1 MARRPSRHEPH
12 EPHEPHDRNEPHA
25 KPQRR
30 PASAHDSGEPVGDAH
45 VAPDFIGREDEL
57 SALLD
62 VFENGPALVVV
73 EGEAGMGKTRLIR
86 EAVAST
92 TGRSALIAT
101 CPPLPEPFTL
111 GAVVDG
117 IRRLRP
123 RLDAD
128 VELTPLAGALR
139 PLFPDWAEQLPPPLE
154 GLDDPKE
161 TRHRILSALTE
172 LLSQLGIDV
181 LVVEDAH
188 WADTATLEWLLT
200 LTATGSTDLSIVVS
214 FRPDEVANGSLL
226 PRLTSRVPSDVTL
239 VRLGLKPL
247 DLPATRELVAS
258 MFDTS
263 EVSAE
268 FASFL
273 HKHTDGIPLAVE
285 ECVLLLRDRKDIVH
299 RDGTWIRR
307 VLTEL
312 QVPATLRDSVLERVE
327 RLDDGARRVLEAA
340 AVLDAPSEEGLL
352 TVVAGLEPEAG
363 RKGLAAALRSGLL
376 RERTP
381 GAYAYRH
388 ALDCFAVCD
397 AIPAS
402 DRRHLHGRAAASL
415 RLMRPEPVARLFRHC
430 REAGDVEGWC
440 RYGEASADVALESGD
455 DRSAVVTLL
464 NLLTA
469 EDLAT
474 ADRSRLVR
482 KMGSAAVFGARDV
495 SDLTRAVLDAVGR
508 VLAHDDL
515 ARQERGEIKLLLG
528 RLLRD
533 IGQDLAAFDEIEDG
547 VGHLLDRPDLAAPAM
562 SVLAMPLVPDWPA
575 SRHHAWLA
583 RATALL
589 PRIESSSDR
598 LRVTTNRA
606 TALLLLGEEAG
617 WQAADEIQ
625 EAAAG
630 ASASERR
637 LLARFLFNVGQIAI
651 VWGHYGE
658 ARARLTTAAEL
669 VEATGYRR
677 LLSTVRVP
685 FAYLDWCTGEWAALD
700 ATVAALA
707 ADRDTNMYSARLAR
721 QIHAVLALAGGD
733 RGAARRGL
741 IKVVD
746 ELAEDGLCEP
756 EAGLSAAALARLH
769 VADADWDAA
778 LRVTGRVVESIER
791 KAVWLWATDILPVHL
806 DALVGVGRLDT
817 AGQLLRR
824 CAEGIDGRDAPAAG
838 AALSLSR
845 AVVAEGHGD
854 LDRAAELF
862 AEAASAWA
870 ALPRP
875 YDEMLA
881 LERQGRCLLGR
892 GDADQALA
900 LLGTVQE
907 RLWALG
913 ARTDADR
920 VAHLLREHGMEVARA
935 WRRGPR
941 GYGPRL
947 SPRERQVV
955 ALVAQGMTNR
965 GVAEALFVSPKT
977 VATQLSAA
985 MRKLG
990 VSSRA
995 AVVRAAVET
1004 GVLPLGSSGSSG
1016 SSGASGA
1023 LGSSE
1028 SEDSAP
1034 RG

>member
-1 MARRPSRHEPH
+1 MVDGPSRN
-12 EPHEPHDRNEPHA
+12 DRNEPLGE
-25 KPQRR
+25 PRRR
-30 PASAHDSGEPVGDAH
+30 PASGHGPDEPADDARP
-45 VAPDFIGREDEL
+45 APDFAGREDEL

-62 VFENGPALVVV
+62 AFESGPTLVVI
-73 EGEAGMGKTRLIR
+73 EGEAGIGKTRLIR

-92 TGRSALIAT
+92 TGRRALIAT

-123 RLDAD
+123 RLGAD
-128 VELTPLAGALR
+128 LELTPLAGALR
-139 PLFPDWAEQLPPPLE
+139 PLFPDWADQLPPPLE
-154 GLDDPKE
+154 GLDDPRE
-161 TRHRILSALTE
+161 TRYRLLSALTE
-172 LLSQLGIDV
+172 LLDRLGIGV

-188 WADTATLEWLLT
+188 WADAATLEWLLT
-200 LTATGSTDLSIVVS
+200 LTATGRTDLSIVVS
-214 FRPDEVANGSLL
+214 VRPDEVANGSLL
-226 PRLTSRVPSDVTL
+226 TRLTSRVPSDMTL
-239 VRLGLKPL
+239 VRLGLAPL
-247 DLPATRELVAS
+247 DLTDTRTLVAS
-258 MFDTS
+258 MFDTP

-268 FASFL
+268 FVSFL
-273 HKHTDGIPLAVE
+273 HRHTDGIPLAVE
-285 ECVLLLRDRKDIVH
+285 ECVLLLRDREDIVR
-299 RDGTWIRR
+299 RDGAWIRR

-340 AVLDAPSEEGLL
+340 AVLDAPSEETLL

-363 RKGLAAALRSGLL
+363 QKGLAVALGSGLL
-376 RERTP
+376 REQTP

-388 ALDCFAVCD
+388 SLDCVAVYE

-415 RLMRPEPVARLFRHC
+415 RPMRPEPVARLFRHC

-455 DRSAVVTLL
+455 DRAAVVTLL
-464 NLLTA
+464 SLLAA

-474 ADRSRLVR
+474 SDRSRLVR
-482 KMGSAAVFGARDV
+482 KTGGAAVFGARDV
-495 SDLTRAVLDAVGR
+495 SDLARSVLDAVRG
-508 VLAHDDL
+508 VLSCDDL
-515 ARQERGEIKLLLG
+515 PRQERGEIKLLLG

-533 IGQDLAAFDEIEDG
+533 IGQESAAFDAIEDG
-547 VGHLLDRPDLAAPAM
+547 VGDLLDRPDLAAPAM
-562 SVLAMPLVPDWPA
+562 SVLAMPMVSDWPA
-575 SRHHAWLA
+575 ARHRAWLT
-583 RATALL
+583 RATELL
-589 PRIESSSDR
+589 PRITSSSDR

-606 TALLLLGEEAG
+606 TALLLLGDEAG

-625 EAAAG
+625 ETAAD
-630 ASASERR
+630 ASTSERR

-651 VWGHYGE
+651 VWGRYGE
-658 ARARLTTAAEL
+658 ARARLTAAAEL
-669 VEATGYRR
+669 GEATGYRL

-685 FAYLDWCTGEWAALD
+685 FAYLDWCTGEWARLD
-700 ATVAALA
+700 TTVAAPA
-707 ADRDTNMYSARLAR
+707 TERNTNLYSMRLAR
-721 QIHAVLALAGGD
+721 QIHAVRALAVGD
-733 RGAARRGL
+733 RETARRSL
-741 IKVVD
+741 RKVVD

-769 VADADWDAA
+769 VAEADWDEA
-778 LRVTGRVVESIER
+778 LGVTDRVVELIER
-791 KAVWLWATDILPVHL
+791 KGVWLWATDILPPHL
-806 DALVGVGRLDT
+806 DALVGIGRLDT
-817 AGQLLRR
+817 AGRLLHR
-824 CAEGIDGRDAPAAG
+824 CADGIGGRDAPAAA
-838 AALSLSR
+838 AALLLGR
-845 AVVAEGHGD
+845 AIVAEGHGD
-854 LDRAAELF
+854 LDRAAGMFE
-862 AEAASAWA
+862 EAASAWA

-892 GDADQALA
+892 GDADRALP

-920 VAHLLREHGMEVARA
+920 VAHLLREHGREVARA

-941 GYGPRL
+941 GYGAQL

-965 GVAEALFVSPKT
+965 AVAQALFVSPKT

-990 VSSRA
+990 VSSRT

-1004 GVLPLGSSGSSG
+1004 GVLSL
-1016 SSGASGA
+1016 AA
-1023 LGSSE
+1023 DDSE
-1028 SEDSAP
+1028 A